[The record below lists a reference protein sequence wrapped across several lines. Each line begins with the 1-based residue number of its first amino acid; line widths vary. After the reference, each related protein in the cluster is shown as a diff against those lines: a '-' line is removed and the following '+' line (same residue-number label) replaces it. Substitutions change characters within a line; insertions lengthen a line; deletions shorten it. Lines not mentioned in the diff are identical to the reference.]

1 MPPMYVPIPIFINGG
16 GGGGELSGA
25 GAIVIWA
32 CIIVLFILI
41 GIMTYS
47 LCRDIWDEYKQD
59 RKMKKRDRK

>member
-1 MPPMYVPIPIFINGG
+1 MPPMYVPIPIFINSG

>member
-1 MPPMYVPIPIFINGG
+1 MPPMYVPIPIFINSG

-41 GIMTYS
+41 GIMTYG
-47 LCRDIWDEYKQD
+47 LVHDILEDRRD
-59 RKMKKRDRK
+59 MKKKRRDRK